1 MSFRDL
7 VEKRCSIRAF
17 EDRPIER
24 GALETILWAANRA
37 PSAGNLQAYEVVCV
51 TEKTLRDELAG
62 SASRQEFLAEAPVVL
77 AFFAHPR
84 RASTTY
90 GPRGANLYCVQDATI
105 ACAYAELMANDLGLA
120 SVWIGAF
127 DGPAVAQILGA
138 PADVWP
144 VALLPIG
151 YGAETKVMRSA
162 RRSLD
167 DLVKEE
173 RFANRRSPR

>member
-7 VEKRCSIRAF
+7 VHKRCSIRRF
-17 EDRPIER
+17 HDKPIPH
-24 GALETILWAANRA
+24 GDLETILWAANRA
-37 PSAGNLQAYEVVCV
+37 PSAGNLQAYEIVCV
-51 TEKTLRDELAG
+51 TEKALRDELAG

-77 AFFAHPR
+77 TFFAHPR
-84 RASTTY
+84 RSSGTY

-105 ACAYAELMANDLGLA
+105 ACAYAELMANDLGLS

-127 DGPAVAQILGA
+127 DGAAVAQILGA
-138 PADVWP
+138 PADLWP
-144 VALLPIG
+144 VAMLPIG
-151 YGAETKVMRSA
+151 YGAETPTMRTT

-173 RFANRRSPR
+173 RFRRG